1 MSTSL
6 AILLKARL
14 RPHDRRDRYELPL
27 LQVLDA
33 QVPGSRITG
42 GGTLLSRQREPQSC
56 DFDVELAGDP
66 QTGLA
71 LVIGALERL
80 GAPKGST
87 ARLGE
92 GQVRSFGV
100 TEGLGLY
107 LNGTDLPDEV
117 YATND
122 VNDLIQQ
129 LHQRL
134 GDQGSM
140 QSWWQGPRETAL
152 YLYGPSAAR
161 MRELVQDV
169 VASHPL
175 AQQSRLV
182 ALT

>member
-6 AILLKARL
+6 AIVLKARL
-14 RPHDRRDRYELPL
+14 RPLDRRDRYETPL
-27 LQVLDA
+27 LRVLEVQA
-33 QVPGSRITG
+33 PGSRITG
-42 GGTLLSRQREPQSC
+42 GGTLLSPEREPQSC
-56 DFDVELAGDP
+56 DFDLDLAGDP

-71 LVIGALERL
+71 LVIGALETF

-92 GQVRSFGV
+92 GQVRPFGV
-100 TEGLGLY
+100 TEGIGLY

-117 YATND
+117 YANND

-129 LHQRL
+129 LLRRL

-161 MRELVQDV
+161 MRQLIEPV
-169 VASHPL
+169 VVSHPL
-175 AQQSRLV
+175 ARQSRLV
-182 ALT
+182 PLT

>member
-27 LQVLDA
+27 LQALDA

-42 GGTLLSRQREPQSC
+42 GGTLLSRQREPECC

-71 LVIGALERL
+71 LAIGTLERL

-87 ARLGE
+87 ARLGK

-100 TEGLGLY
+100 TEGLGVY
-107 LNGTDLPDEV
+107 LNGTDLPDKV

-140 QSWWQGPRETAL
+140 QSWWKGPQETAL

-161 MRELVQDV
+161 MRERIQPV

-175 AQQSRLV
+175 AQRSRLV
-182 ALT
+182 PLC

>member
-14 RPHDRRDRYELPL
+14 RPQDRRDRYELPL
-27 LQVLDA
+27 LQALDA
-33 QVPGSRITG
+33 LSPGSRIT
-42 GGTLLSRQREPQSC
+42 GGTLLSRQREPEFC
-56 DFDVELAGDP
+56 DLDVELAGDP
-66 QTGLA
+66 QAGLA
-71 LVIGALERL
+71 LAIGTLERL

-87 ARLGE
+87 ARLGK

-107 LNGTDLPDEV
+107 LNGTDLPGEV